1 MGAPS
6 FKDCVKADIFG
17 VFLNTEEF
25 SAIHTVNGKKMTV
38 QVDENE
44 LLERDKAKMGTHQ
57 DGLYKARRLIYVAR
71 SEFGQRPAI
80 GAMLNL
86 DGKTYKVK
94 DCTEEAGIFAIEL
107 EAARTVSSSEALI
120 QIDVEGRTGKDH
132 FPAEQPAGPDRRPQ
146 YPEKRPER
154 HRPQGAETACKGRQ
168 G

>member
-44 LLERDKAKMGTHQ
+44 LLERDKAKLLGATAE
-57 DGLYKARRLIYVAR
+57 GLYKARRLIYVAR

-80 GAMLNL
+80 GATLNL
-86 DGKTYKVK
+86 DGKLFKIRA
-94 DCTEEAGIFAIEL
+94 CTEEAGIFAIEL
-107 EAARTVSSSEALI
+107 EAART
-120 QIDVEGRTGKDH
+120 
-132 FPAEQPAGPDRRPQ
+132 
-146 YPEKRPER
+146 
-154 HRPQGAETACKGRQ
+154 
-168 G
+168 